1 MSANLRERIRES
13 SLDEVV
19 LEEMIRH
26 GFWDEQSVKS
36 TLPADFIKRK
46 GELQREMQNL
56 LSKDRAL
63 ADPDRAL
70 QLIMKDRMRE
80 ARLRRV
86 ETKRKAIEAKNAR
99 GAAFDDWRRR
109 HVTSLGDVSSGPLTD
124 RGADTERLA
133 TLGLPAFESV
143 EDIAA
148 KMGIPIAELRFLAFD
163 RKVSKVSHYRH
174 IEIPKKTGGVRKISA
189 PMPRL
194 KRAQYWVLDNILNT
208 QDPHDAAHGFRV
220 GRSILTNA
228 ERHVGQDVV
237 VNLDLQDFFPT
248 ITYKRLK
255 GLFVSMGYAEAEAA
269 VLGLICTEAERETIT
284 VDGEKLYVAQGDR
297 KTPQGAPTSPAIAN
311 LVTRRLDK
319 RLTGLAAGFGLTYT
333 RYADD
338 LTFSGAESGANFV
351 GQLLRGVGM
360 IVEDEG
366 FVVHPDK
373 TRIMRKGSRQE
384 VTGLVVND
392 KVSVPR
398 KDRRAFRAWLHQAR
412 QNGGPAKS
420 FRNGNPLD
428 SGRGYASFLHM
439 VGGPEAHRLAEQAWA
454 QLGRD
459 PSFVPNPAK
468 HDSAASFRSLSAAGE
483 APNEDWK
490 VAQERAEFVPE
501 ELPGFDRQDM
511 SQSAAP
517 TTVPRAGRRR
527 GRPERPDEG
536 GGGQTRG
543 TPWSG
548 RRQSRV
554 SKPRKPLLWCA
565 VLSFFALFLF
575 TVPAVGPVLT
585 VAVFYVIWK
594 PQSQRAGV
602 MGFLEKAGKSALYV
616 AGAMLVFGIV
626 AGIILGR

>member
-26 GFWDEQSVKS
+26 GFWDENTRKS

-46 GELQREMQNL
+46 GELQREMQDL

-63 ADPDRAL
+63 ADPERAL
-70 QLIMKDRMRE
+70 KLIMNERMRE

-109 HVTSLGDVSSGPLTD
+109 HVTSLGDVSSAPLTD
-124 RGADTERLA
+124 RRADKERLA
-133 TLGLPAFESV
+133 ELGLPAFDSV
-143 EDIAA
+143 EDIAE
-148 KMGIPIAELRFLAFD
+148 KMGISVAELRFLAFD
-163 RKVSKVSHYRH
+163 RKVSKVCHYRH
-174 IEIPKKTGGVRKISA
+174 LEIPKKTGGVRMISA

-194 KRAQYWVLDNILNT
+194 KRAQYWILDNILNT
-208 QDPHDAAHGFRV
+208 QEPHDAAHGFRS

-228 ERHVGQDVV
+228 EKHVGQEVV
-237 VNLDLQDFFPT
+237 VNLDLKNFFPT
-248 ITYKRLK
+248 ITYRRVK

-269 VLGLICTEAERETIT
+269 VLGLICTEAERETLT

-319 RLTGLAAGFGLTYT
+319 RLTGLAASFDLTYT

-338 LTFSGAESGANFV
+338 LTFSGAEPGGNRI
-351 GQLLRGVGM
+351 GPLLRAVGL
-360 IVEDEG
+360 IVGDEG

-373 TRIMRKGSRQE
+373 TRVMRKGSRQE

-392 KVSVPR
+392 KASVPR

-412 QNGGPAKS
+412 QNGGPSTS
-420 FRNGNPLD
+420 FRTGNPLD

-459 PSFVPNPAK
+459 PSFVPDPATP
-468 HDSAASFRSLSAAGE
+468 DYAESFRSKSAAGE
-483 APNEDWK
+483 APSEDWK
-490 VAQERAEFVPE
+490 EPKERPEFVPE
-501 ELPGFDRQDM
+501 KLPSFDRKDM
-511 SQSAAP
+511 SETASP
-517 TTVPRAGRRR
+517 TKVPRAGRRR
-527 GRPERPDEG
+527 DRPGRPEAARA
-536 GGGQTRG
+536 GQSRRA
-543 TPWSG
+543 PWSASQPG
-548 RRQSRV
+548 RPPKARGSF
-554 SKPRKPLLWCA
+554 LWCS
-565 VLSFFALFLF
+565 VLSIFALFLF
-575 TVPAVGPVLT
+575 GIPAVGPLMTLT
-585 VAVFYVIWK
+585 AFYMIWK
-594 PQSQRAGV
+594 PQSRHSGLL
-602 MGFLEKAGKSALYV
+602 GWGEKIIKSLLYM
-616 AGAMLVFGIV
+616 AAAIF
-626 AGIILGR
+626 ILGFIAAIIKGG